1 MTEELGKKILRW
13 NHADDLLYSYF
24 NATFWKKVEVYGF
37 ERMQQDLE
45 MFRQKQQEAEHE
57 CIESYQPF
65 KKKPWVLGAKI
76 RKPPTPYCKSLAA
89 SETVYG
95 EILREK
101 MYAANPSAK
110 LNEQQIADREN
121 LFNQVQSKSYRAD

>member
-24 NATFWKKVEVYGF
+24 NTTFWKKVEVYGF